1 MRIVDLYDDDIC
13 YCGSNGEYD
22 KYNIPP
28 DIEPCHNLLCIAQGM
43 QNIMD
48 RTYGRT
54 EPFSADDYTEMQS
67 FINKLKY
74 LIYQE

>member
-28 DIEPCHNLLCIAQGM
+28 DIEPCHSLLCIAQGM

-48 RTYGRT
+48 RTYRKT
-54 EPFSADDYTEMQS
+54 EPFSADDYAEMHS
-67 FINKLKY
+67 LINKLKY